1 MRAGRFCNSLS
12 TFDALRAGRLS
23 RLRGRSYRGA
33 LQVDIA
39 TVATMARSLGDEE
52 LAVLIEGGY
61 DEVFSTIR
69 EATDDID
76 DLIEIFSQT

>member
-1 MRAGRFCNSLS
+1 M
-12 TFDALRAGRLS
+12 
-23 RLRGRSYRGA
+23 
-33 LQVDIA
+33 DIA

-76 DLIEIFSQT
+76 GLIEIFSQT

>member
-1 MRAGRFCNSLS
+1 MIGEYEQSQVISVKDVGRESSL
-12 TFDALRAGRLS
+12 
-23 RLRGRSYRGA
+23 
-33 LQVDIA
+33 VDIA

-76 DLIEIFSQT
+76 GLIEIFSQT

>member
-1 MRAGRFCNSLS
+1 M
-12 TFDALRAGRLS
+12 
-23 RLRGRSYRGA
+23 
-33 LQVDIA
+33 DIA

-52 LAVLIEGGY
+52 LAVLIEGYY

-76 DLIEIFSQT
+76 GLIEIFSQT

>member
-1 MRAGRFCNSLS
+1 M
-12 TFDALRAGRLS
+12 
-23 RLRGRSYRGA
+23 
-33 LQVDIA
+33 DIA

>member
-1 MRAGRFCNSLS
+1 MIGEYEQSQVISVKDVGRESSL
-12 TFDALRAGRLS
+12 
-23 RLRGRSYRGA
+23 
-33 LQVDIA
+33 VDIA
-39 TVATMARSLGDEE
+39 TVATMARSLDDEE
-52 LAVLIEGGY
+52 LAVLIEGYY